1 MGYSL
6 GSIDWDVTSI
16 GQALGGHVRAVFT
29 LITFIFIFCVSVTIS
44 SFNEIPLHMLE
55 SSTNEYENTEKAPL
69 ESENNQ
75 SYGAMEGSQEG
86 NPPLTTEQQKKKMS
100 LNLVSNNAYSTLPG
114 ENVAETSFASDQ
126 IVSENQSIPVEEGVA
141 SLSHYLMSIV
151 FMPHSLRMVCVT
163 NLFCWMAHVC
173 YSLYFTDF
181 VGEAVFNGDPKVR
194 NFYSY
199 SRSSNNMFPYT
210 LRQCLDLFAIIFTKK
225 EYALDVLEWQC
236 TH

>member
-6 GSIDWDVTSI
+6 GSIDWDATSI

-55 SSTNEYENTEKAPL
+55 SSANEYENMEKAPL
-69 ESENNQ
+69 EAENNQ
-75 SYGAMEGSQEG
+75 SYGAMQGSQDE

-114 ENVAETSFASDQ
+114 DNVEETSFASDQ
-126 IVSENQSIPVEEGVA
+126 IVSQNLPIPVEEGVA

-151 FMPHSLRMVCVT
+151 FMPHSLRMVCLT

-181 VGEAVFNGDPKVR
+181 VGEAVFNGDPKVI
-194 NFYSY
+194 S
-199 SRSSNNMFPYT
+199 
-210 LRQCLDLFAIIFTKK
+210 LKIL
-225 EYALDVLEWQC
+225 
-236 TH
+236 

>member
-1 MGYSL
+1 MISVIQRAGLGGAMGYSL
-6 GSIDWDVTSI
+6 GSIDWDSTSI

-55 SSTNEYENTEKAPL
+55 SSANEYENIEKAPL
-69 ESENNQ
+69 ETENNQ
-75 SYGAMEGSQEG
+75 SYGAMEGSREE

-126 IVSENQSIPVEEGVA
+126 IVSENQPIPVEEGVA

-151 FMPHSLRMVCVT
+151 FMPHSLRMVCLT

-194 NFYSY
+194 SFYSY
-199 SRSSNNMFPYT
+199 
-210 LRQCLDLFAIIFTKK
+210 
-225 EYALDVLEWQC
+225 
-236 TH
+236 